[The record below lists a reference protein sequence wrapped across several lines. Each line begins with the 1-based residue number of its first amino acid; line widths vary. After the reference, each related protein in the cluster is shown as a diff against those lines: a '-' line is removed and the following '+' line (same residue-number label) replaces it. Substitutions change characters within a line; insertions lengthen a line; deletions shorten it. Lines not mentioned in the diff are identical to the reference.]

1 MNCTSNLIPPDSRLK
16 TNDEAC
22 LSCFGEMSSL
32 IDHQEIVQNKQIE
45 ILKRKMSDS
54 SKYEQKSLG
63 ITETVKPH
71 SKPYKRTMAI
81 TKTLI
86 TRHENIELV
95 SELKKPNGHFGCRF
109 CDRDFSRPNY
119 VLKHMKVAHG
129 KTMHE
134 CEMCGK
140 EFRYKAEVDEHEATH
155 RRDAQTSR
163 MITKTVIP
171 HPEHDNQ
178 NHIPSRSIISMDA
191 EITITEEENGETAI
205 DLEIVEGISDLRR
218 PSGYFGCRFCK
229 REFSAPN
236 YAIKHMQDMHG
247 KLLHKCDVCSKEFRQ
262 KAEVDKHRATHLR
275 DEPLPYPCS
284 SCPQSFK
291 TFEEF
296 QDHSRTHQMMKKFG
310 CAQCGRR
317 FKDEAKLHKHMINH
331 NTNPYSCQR
340 CKKTFRSKHTYLKHR
355 KMHGDNQKFTCD
367 LCNKHFSSAESLHMH
382 LKNHS
387 KPYR

>member
-1 MNCTSNLIPPDSRLK
+1 MSVCVVCHRFVDSSRIKKLRNTTPNLMNCLLDLITFDSRLK
-16 TNDEAC
+16 TTKLENDEAC
-22 LSCFGEMSSL
+22 LSCFRELSSL
-32 IDHQEIVQNKQIE
+32 FEYQEIVQKKQNE
-45 ILKRKMSDS
+45 IMKRIKSDS
-54 SKYEQKSLG
+54 FKYYQKSL
-63 ITETVKPH
+63 
-71 SKPYKRTMAI
+71 
-81 TKTLI
+81 L
-86 TRHENIELV
+86 
-95 SELKKPNGHFGCRF
+95 
-109 CDRDFSRPNY
+109 
-119 VLKHMKVAHG
+119 
-129 KTMHE
+129 
-134 CEMCGK
+134 
-140 EFRYKAEVDEHEATH
+140 
-155 RRDAQTSR
+155 
-163 MITKTVIP
+163 ITKTVIP

-218 PSGYFGCRFCK
+218 PNGFFGCRFCK

-382 LKNHS
+382 LKNHRT
-387 KPYR
+387 PYR